1 MKKKYPTNFFKIE
14 KINKNYKDIEP
25 NFIEIKYVG
34 KIEKSNL
41 ILIHTKGGREYTC
54 IFLPTEQE
62 IYKELRNFIS
72 F

>member
-1 MKKKYPTNFFKIE
+1 MKDFK
-14 KINKNYKDIEP
+14 
-25 NFIEIKYVG
+25 IKYVG

-41 ILIHTKGGREYTC
+41 ILIHTKGGGEYTC